1 MCLERCNATAADI
14 AASVKEFTSHAHTLT
29 AVSFEVWLRCCCSEL
44 VTRCHI
50 NASWLAGLQPRP
62 ALHTCCQQSHA
73 CSGLVA
79 KGGVDDTADDIL
91 VPVRRTA
98 VCTVQP
104 VGLTTSVH
112 VGSYPPQFLSWMREV
127 WANPTPFINDCLSK
141 YVVVGVWPR
150 IAPQQQRPWFC
161 QGCSARLLRFQRG
174 LGAGFR
180 YYHAPG
186 PVRVS
191 TCAVVR

>member
-91 VPVRRTA
+91 VPVRRTT
-98 VCTVQP
+98 VCTGNLLASP
-104 VGLTTSVH
+104 LLCMWAATRRSSCRGCGKYGLTPRPSSMTACRSTWWWGCGHALLLNNSVH
-112 VGSYPPQFLSWMREV
+112 GFARAAAQGFSGFNVDWEPASGTITPQDPLE
-127 WANPTPFINDCLSK
+127 
-141 YVVVGVWPR
+141 
-150 IAPQQQRPWFC
+150 
-161 QGCSARLLRFQRG
+161 
-174 LGAGFR
+174 
-180 YYHAPG
+180 
-186 PVRVS
+186 
-191 TCAVVR
+191 